1 MSHHRQTTSPTHP
14 YQYAPRITFYFLL
27 FTLLASCTSPS
38 PTAQVFP
45 TFILITQDPNASP
58 TPTPFQ
64 PSGQINTPL
73 STFTE
78 APFASDTP
86 TITNTPIPPTPIPTL
101 TATQTFAP
109 PPASPTPM
117 VVPPQGAVLAT
128 TAVPPPVVTPSRTNY
143 ILYATLDFDAHTL
156 NVDETIRYY
165 NNTGIA
171 LYDIVLSVQPNRY
184 GGAFGLNSVLQDN
197 VTLTNYALN
206 DQRLTLS
213 LPQALQPGAA
223 TTLALNFKLNIPA
236 KASNGIFGYDF
247 NQINLV
253 DWYPFVVPYINGW
266 MLHDP
271 MPFGEHLVYDS
282 SDIEVNLKTGS
293 DVVIAASAPSAQNGE
308 WTRYRLY
315 GARTFAL
322 SASDEFLVSESAVG
336 SVVIRSYYFNG
347 YKAAGDGILY
357 GAVQAVSIYA
367 AKFAPY
373 PYETLA
379 VVQAD
384 IHDGQEYDGLVFLA
398 SDFYGQ
404 YGGGAKNNLTT
415 IGIHEIAHQWWF
427 GLVGDDQAME
437 PWLDEAMATY
447 SERIFYEYNYP
458 RYGDWWWQFRVDYF
472 GAKGYVDTSIYNG
485 GSFRTYTNAVYLNG
499 AHFMEDLRVRMG
511 DDNFF
516 RFLKDYAAR
525 YSRGRATSNDFFA
538 IVRANTTTDISD
550 LISEYFSGSY

>member
-1 MSHHRQTTSPTHP
+1 MSHHPRTTSSKPF
-14 YQYAPRITFYFLL
+14 YQYVSPLRVIFYFLL
-27 FTLLASCTSPS
+27 LTLLASCAS
-38 PTAQVFP
+38 PTPTAPVFP

-64 PSGQINTPL
+64 PSGEINTPL
-73 STFTE
+73 PTFTQ
-78 APFASDTP
+78 APPASATP
-86 TITNTPIPPTPIPTL
+86 TATATFTPIPT
-101 TATQTFAP
+101 QTFTP
-109 PPASPTPM
+109 LPASPTPI
-117 VVPPQGAVLAT
+117 VVPVAT
-128 TAVPPPVVTPSRTNY
+128 TVPPPVNPSRTNY
-143 ILYATLDFDAHTL
+143 ILYATLDFEAHTL
-156 NVDETIRYY
+156 DVDETVRYY

-171 LYDIVLSVQPNRY
+171 LSDIVFSVQPNRY
-184 GGAFGLNSVLQDN
+184 RGAFSLLAVFQDN
-197 VTLTNYALN
+197 AVLTTYSLT
-206 DQRLTLS
+206 DQSLTLN
-213 LPQALQPGAA
+213 LPQTLPPGSA
-223 TTLALNFKLNIPA
+223 TTLGIKFKLDIPA
-236 KASNGIFGYDF
+236 KSSTGIFGYDF

-266 MLHDP
+266 VLHDP
-271 MPFGEHLVYDS
+271 MPFGEHLVYDA

-293 DVVIAASAPSAQNGE
+293 DVVIAASAPSEQNGE

-322 SASDEFLVSESAVG
+322 SASDEFLMSESAVG
-336 SVVIRSYYFNG
+336 TVVIRSYYFDG
-347 YKAAGDGILY
+347 YKAAGESILY
-357 GAVQAVSIYA
+357 SAVQAVSIYS

-379 VVQAD
+379 VVQTD

-427 GLVGDDQAME
+427 GLVGNDQALE
-437 PWLDEAMATY
+437 PWLDEAMAAY

-458 RYGDWWWQFRVDYF
+458 RYGDWWWQYRVDYF
-472 GAKGYVDTSIYNG
+472 GASGYVDMPIYSG

-511 DDNFF
+511 DDDFF

-525 YSRGRATSNDFFA
+525 YSRGRATSYDFFYV
-538 IVRANTTTDISD
+538 VRQNTTADISD
-550 LISEYFSGSY
+550 LIMEYFSGSY